1 MTIAAVR
8 DGGVSL
14 KRRSFAR
21 GLLVPVMML
30 ADGLLRPA
38 GAATV
43 GREAGAEGTSAAG
56 GALAPEAVEAVL
68 EHHAR
73 LAHAAFQDCQ
83 VMAQRLQ
90 MEVEAFLARPDARML
105 AQVRRAWLKARPW
118 QAQTAALVADGDE
131 VARRL
136 LGRINPWPV
145 NEQYLDHVEGDED
158 GGLVND
164 LAVPL
169 DHDALLALHQRDGDE
184 NLTTGWHAIEFMLWG
199 QDVRDDAPG
208 ERSHEDFVDGWR
220 LHAGRRRQYLS
231 WLSGQLVRDLEQVV
245 RTWAPGVAGNW
256 RDRFV
261 GGGEASLRLL
271 LQTLASVSADE
282 LAAGQVEAPLN
293 SQEQEDE
300 QSAFADDSHVDI
312 AFGVLGVQNV
322 WLGRYRRLGGR
333 LLQGP
338 SPAALLATADPAVAL
353 KVRGQIELS
362 LAIAQ
367 ALQPPFERLV
377 MGEDDSPGRQQ
388 LAGLLESLMRQAG
401 DFSDAA
407 EALGLGRLDGLG
419 IL

>member
-1 MTIAAVR
+1 MLFRSGIGCAGRTQPRGFRRRGPLAA
-8 DGGVSL
+8 
-14 KRRSFAR
+14 A
-21 GLLVPVMML
+21 
-30 ADGLLRPA
+30 
-38 GAATV
+38 
-43 GREAGAEGTSAAG
+43 
-56 GALAPEAVEAVL
+56 
-68 EHHAR
+68 
-73 LAHAAFQDCQ
+73 
-83 VMAQRLQ
+83 
-90 MEVEAFLARPDARML
+90 
-105 AQVRRAWLKARPW
+105 
-118 QAQTAALVADGDE
+118 
-131 VARRL
+131 
-136 LGRINPWPV
+136 
-145 NEQYLDHVEGDED
+145 
-158 GGLVND
+158 
-164 LAVPL
+164 
-169 DHDALLALHQRDGDE
+169 
-184 NLTTGWHAIEFMLWG
+184 
-199 QDVRDDAPG
+199 
-208 ERSHEDFVDGWR
+208 
-220 LHAGRRRQYLS
+220 RRRQYLS

-256 RDRFV
+256 RGRFV
-261 GGGEASLRLL
+261 AGGETSLRLL

-333 LLQGP
+333 LLQGA

-367 ALQPPFERLV
+367 ALRPPFERLV

-407 EALGLGRLDGLG
+407 EVLGLGRLDGLDEG
-419 IL
+419 DAIQPG